1 MTEVFG
7 YGQNIE
13 PISHNVIK
21 IFSDTQVKIEIF
33 KGSDYGKV
41 FISTPS
47 IPLGCNTWLET
58 GDIGHYNQAE
68 HTLHF
73 YGRYK
78 DIIIKSGSNI
88 APMNLKKF

>member
-1 MTEVFG
+1 MDKILNQFHIILL
-7 YGQNIE
+7 N
-13 PISHNVIK
+13 
-21 IFSDTQVKIEIF
+21 IFSDTQVKIEIC

-73 YGRYK
+73 MVT
-78 DIIIKSGSNI
+78 IKI
-88 APMNLKKF
+88 